1 MRGFGAVV
9 RRLLAYAGG
18 MTHRVHRVIE
28 TACPHEVAFDFAADF
43 STTQAWDPGV
53 PRARRLDE
61 GAIEVGSRF
70 ELVSRFNTTEQT
82 LVYEITELARPARVV
97 LVGDGG
103 NFHGVD
109 TISFAS
115 RDEGGTVVTYEADL
129 SLKGWARLA
138 EPFIGGK
145 LDAMSDRAVAG
156 LKAAL
161 DARA

>member
-1 MRGFGAVV
+1 
-9 RRLLAYAGG
+9 
-18 MTHRVHRVIE
+18 MTHRVRRVIE
-28 TACPHEVAFDFAADF
+28 TPCLREVAFDFVADF
-43 STTQAWDPGV
+43 STTQTWDPGIT
-53 PRARRLDE
+53 RARRLDE

-82 LVYEITELARPARVV
+82 LVYEITELARAARVV

-109 TISFAS
+109 TISFAP

-129 SLKGWARLA
+129 SLRGVARLV

-145 LDAMSDRAVAG
+145 LDAMSDRAVSG

-161 DARA
+161 DAKA